1 MYHIYHT
8 EGIILASVGTGE
20 ADRFLRILTP
30 DFGLIGVVAR
40 GSRLTRSKMKYHL
53 SEYRHVA
60 IDIVRGKNAWTL
72 TGVQPLGEKVGDMN
86 DVLYTAGFARFIRR
100 LVQGEEQNAELFH
113 IVQTFLKELPTL
125 QGKEEKE
132 RWYLAGCMAVLDTL
146 GYASAHT
153 ALAVRKEGVFSRA
166 HVAYVAQHTDVV
178 RSAIDE
184 ALAESH
190 L

>member
-20 ADRFLRILTP
+20 ADRFLHILTP

-53 SEYRHVA
+53 TEYRHVA
-60 IDIVRGKNAWTL
+60 IDIVRGKSVWTL
-72 TGVQPLGEKVGDMN
+72 TGIQPLGEKMGDMN
-86 DVLYTAGFARFIRR
+86 DTIYAAGFARFVRR
-100 LVQGEEQNAELFH
+100 LVHGEEKNAELFH
-113 IVQTFLKELPTL
+113 AVKTFLEELSHVRDR
-125 QGKEEKE
+125 EEKE
-132 RWYLAGCMAVLDTL
+132 RWYLAGCMAVLDAL
-146 GYASAHT
+146 GYAVPHEELS
-153 ALAVRKEGVFSRA
+153 VRKREVFSRG
-166 HVAYVAQHTDVV
+166 HMIYIEQHETLV
-178 RSAIDE
+178 RRAIED